1 MRIVKPTSNENSTSE
16 REDWY
21 QDLVIKTELA
31 EHGPVK
37 GTMVIRPYGYAIWE
51 AIQGELDRRIKSQLG
66 AQNAYFPLFIP
77 EHFIKREKEH
87 VAGFSPEL
95 AVVTHAGGKKLAEPL
110 IVRPTSETVI
120 GASFHKWINSY
131 RDLPLIINQW
141 ANVVRWELRTRMF
154 LRTSEFLW
162 QEGHSAHATQDEA
175 SALSRKALE
184 MYARFIEEFLAI
196 PGVSGTKSESER
208 FAGAEVT
215 YALEGLM
222 RDGKA
227 LQLATSHELG
237 QHFAKSFGTEFSDQ
251 NGVRQTPYQTSWGAS
266 TRLIGAIILA
276 HSDERGLRL
285 PPNVAPVQVVVVPI
299 APDSLVRRTVA
310 KLGEELT
317 ARGIRFKVDERDE
330 TPGFKFNHWEQK
342 GVPLRVEIGPRDVK
356 AKKAQFVRRDTGEH
370 TAHALTTAGVRAWE
384 MLQQIHDGLFDQAL
398 EFRTRHTHRPKAFTE
413 VTRILKDEG
422 GFVELLWCGRSSCE
436 AKMKR
441 ETTATLRVLPF
452 AKERSGRC
460 GICGN
465 AARTTALFAKAY

>member
-1 MRIVKPTSNENSTSE
+1 MEQTLTENSYE
-16 REDWY
+16 
-21 QDLVIKTELA
+21 DLVLKTELA

-51 AIQGELDRRIKSQLG
+51 AIQGELDRRIKTVLG
-66 AQNAYFPLFIP
+66 GKNAYFPLFIP
-77 EHFIKREKEH
+77 EELIKREKEH
-87 VAGFSPEL
+87 VKGFSPEL

-120 GASFHKWINSY
+120 GASFHKWIKSY

-141 ANVVRWELRTRMF
+141 ANIVRWELRTRMF

-162 QEGHSAHATQDEA
+162 QEGHSAHATEDEA

-184 MYARFIEEFLAI
+184 MYERFIKEFLAI

-208 FAGAEVT
+208 FAGATVT
-215 YALEGLM
+215 YTLEGLM

-237 QHFAKSFGTEFSDQ
+237 QHFARSFGTEFADQ
-251 NGVRQTPYQTSWGAS
+251 KGGRQTPYQTSWGAS

-285 PPNVAPVQVVVVPI
+285 PPGVAPVQVVIVPI
-299 APDSLVRRTVA
+299 NPDSLIRRAVA

-317 ARGIRFKVDERDE
+317 ARGIRFHVDERDE
-330 TPGFKFNHWEQK
+330 TPGFKFNYWEQK
-342 GVPLRVEIGPRDVK
+342 GAPLRVEIGPRDMK
-356 AKKAQFVRRDTGEH
+356 AKKVQFVRRDTGEH
-370 TAHALTTAGVRAWE
+370 TAHSLTTAGARAWE
-384 MLQQIHDGLFDQAL
+384 MLQQIHDGLYDQAL
-398 EFRTRHTHRPKAFTE
+398 EFRTQHTHRPKTFTQA
-413 VTRILKDEG
+413 TQILKDEG
-422 GFVELLWCGRSSCE
+422 GFIELLWCGRSSCE

-441 ETTATLRVLPF
+441 ETTATLRVIPF
-452 AKERSGRC
+452 DKSKTGRC
-460 GICGN
+460 LVCGN
-465 AARTTALFAKAY
+465 AARTTVLFAKAY